1 MTLCM
6 NHWLSFNTVVE
17 HIFTLTGATWSS
29 RNVIGPAQFMSY
41 WPSSKGLKHLA
52 HMNKESRA
60 NILQSTPDNIF
71 MPQHKNSVLNA
82 DVSSKRGSS
91 SQAPVSSQ
99 ATQGYER
106 TQNSTTAPYFG
117 FISEKTFSGA
127 KRWIDRKIDTN
138 KTSKFTTTD
147 GGWCRWLRY
156 IAIPEWANTVL
167 SIPNTLSE
175 TKICS
180 LNPKGRRRASPSL
193 LCESPRFFPVCWQ
206 EKTSQV
212 AKLLELVPAWNT
224 ETRQ

>member
-1 MTLCM
+1 MTLCL

-91 SQAPVSSQ
+91 SQAPVLKNTVSSQ
-99 ATQGYER
+99 VTQGYER
-106 TQNSTTAPYFG
+106 TQNSTAAPYFG

-156 IAIPEWANTVL
+156 IIYQ
-167 SIPNTLSE
+167 
-175 TKICS
+175 
-180 LNPKGRRRASPSL
+180 RASFLSFIKWVSRVFYYFIDQFRCKTEISVTTEL
-193 LCESPRFFPVCWQ
+193 L
-206 EKTSQV
+206 V
-212 AKLLELVPAWNT
+212 AVLLLLF
-224 ETRQ
+224 